1 MSSPSQPFF
10 GGALRDIQKTAARET
25 TNYGESL
32 IRTIVAKYTCKFPS
46 WTTSKWCLFSKPNI
60 YIYRCTSTGFL
71 VLTLSQQIP
80 LETILENT
88 QFVWLNIFQNNQFS
102 FSYKCKFCGKKK
114 YLHENN
120 MIYIIKNESLYQNKV
135 NSIFDCNCRIGYYCF
150 PFSFRCRCSVCL
162 YYGLHLH
169 ALNNQQKRW
178 LSLVYVS
185 GIGRSLSRYM
195 HHSVIQRQYSQK
207 FTTWQEREKLTLS
220 LYRT

>member
-1 MSSPSQPFF
+1 MMSILQTKY
-10 GGALRDIQKTAARET
+10 LHIQVYINRFPGLNFVT
-25 TNYGESL
+25 TNPCGNYF
-32 IRTIVAKYTCKFPS
+32 RKYK
-46 WTTSKWCLFSKPNI
+46 
-60 YIYRCTSTGFL
+60 
-71 VLTLSQQIP
+71 
-80 LETILENT
+80 T

-102 FSYKCKFCGKKK
+102 FSYKCKFCWKKK

-162 YYGLHLH
+162 YYELHLH

-220 LYRT
+220 LYKT

>member
-1 MSSPSQPFF
+1 M
-10 GGALRDIQKTAARET
+10 
-25 TNYGESL
+25 
-32 IRTIVAKYTCKFPS
+32 IRTIVAKYTCKFPN

-102 FSYKCKFCGKKK
+102 FSYKCKFCSNKK

-120 MIYIIKNESLYQNKV
+120 MIYIIKNESLYQN
-135 NSIFDCNCRIGYYCF
+135 IFDCNCRIGYYCF

-207 FTTWQEREKLTLS
+207 FTIWQER
-220 LYRT
+220 